1 MEAIMMVTRSNAFGD
16 AAPAPE
22 WLRNLVGAR
31 IHYEEDLGW
40 PVTIEVESHRV
51 VIATGGVLDAVVMPV
66 GVAESVLVELRIAL
80 QVGPVITTP
89 GVDWWTFLTAPVA
102 LRPKALPAELSAVRV
117 RGLAAGTRVTLPSE
131 TGSPYWIEPPR
142 RRHCLP
148 PWPVVVGTTRRVVSR
163 WGGHLACQQPPLDQ
177 AA

>member
-1 MEAIMMVTRSNAFGD
+1 MTVTVSNAIGG

-31 IHYEEDLGW
+31 THYEENLGW
-40 PVTIEVESHRV
+40 PASIEVEPHRV
-51 VIATGGVLDAVVMPV
+51 VIATGAVLDAIVIPASLA
-66 GVAESVLVELRIAL
+66 GAVLTELRIAL
-80 QVGPVITTP
+80 LAGPVITDP
-89 GVDWWTFLTAPVA
+89 DVSDWTFLTT
-102 LRPKALPAELSAVRV
+102 PAGRV
-117 RGLAAGTRVTLPSE
+117 RPATPTDLTDQDVRSLDAGAHVTLPSE

-148 PWPVVVGTTRRVVSR
+148 PWPVVLGTTRRVVAR
-163 WGGHLACQQPPLDQ
+163 RGDRIDHRRQ